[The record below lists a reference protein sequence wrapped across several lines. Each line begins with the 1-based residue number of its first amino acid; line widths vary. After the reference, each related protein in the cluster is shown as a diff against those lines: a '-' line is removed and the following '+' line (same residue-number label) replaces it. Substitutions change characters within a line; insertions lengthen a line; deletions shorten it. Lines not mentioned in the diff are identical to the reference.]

1 MTKTEIDIVPNKELQ
16 IKQLQTSQEKRKKLV
31 EKCKKKTIQNKKKQM
46 KSIGN
51 YSKYNKKMKIT

>member
-16 IKQLQTSQEKRKKLV
+16 IKQLQTSQGKGKKLV
-31 EKCKKKTIQNKKKQM
+31 EGCKKKTIQNKKKQM
-46 KSIGN
+46 KSIRN